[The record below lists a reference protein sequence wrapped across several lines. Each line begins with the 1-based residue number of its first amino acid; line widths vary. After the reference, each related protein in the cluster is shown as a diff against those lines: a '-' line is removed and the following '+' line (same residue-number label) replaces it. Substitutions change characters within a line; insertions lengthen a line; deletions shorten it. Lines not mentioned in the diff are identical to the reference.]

1 LDVEILSDTDVSP
14 PADAGAGRLTCGD
27 GKIDIFDVI
36 GIAKAIISEDPEAFL
51 IDRCTS

>member
-27 GKIDIFDVI
+27 GEIDIFDVI
-36 GIAKAIISEDPEAFL
+36 GTAKAIISGDPEAFL
-51 IDRCTS
+51 IDRCTA